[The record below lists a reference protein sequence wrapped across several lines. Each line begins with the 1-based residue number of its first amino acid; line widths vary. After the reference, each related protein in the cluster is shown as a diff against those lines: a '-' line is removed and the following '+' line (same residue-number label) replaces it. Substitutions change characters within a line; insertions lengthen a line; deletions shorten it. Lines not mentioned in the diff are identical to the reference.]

1 MALGAAI
8 GGLIIAWQ
16 LPYNALMIV
25 GGIFIVLALL
35 SIKYSYKAVD

>member
-25 GGIFIVLALL
+25 GGYIYRFGTI
-35 SIKYSYKAVD
+35 IN